1 MRLCVLLLYVLQEF
15 FQQPK
20 ECPMKRRVEMKKE
33 QEQYQKS
40 EQHQKSKT
48 ALICHRSFLLV
59 LIATTTSWF
68 VSFKLHPIAELDA
81 QDVIIEGLTLSCIL
95 VSYIYIVR
103 LKITSLQLGWSL
115 LTLGRLI
122 DFFDEFTS
130 EPEFLGTTLEG
141 ILVIS
146 GLALAVVGFSR
157 AYSNLKEEIE
167 LRKKAQDE
175 LAATFEASPV
185 GIIKIDSEFRIERIN
200 RAMRV
205 ILGLKEGEEPLT
217 IGTDIRTI
225 PSVRQAGLDKLF
237 DKYRENKTVV
247 LETPFRSLYGREC
260 YLGVAASPVLEDG
273 EFKGGIIVVTD
284 ITEQKKMEQ
293 KMKYLENVK
302 HCVLEV
308 LHTLIAEKNRER
320 LLQKACEILTQKRG
334 YIFAWI
340 GEAEPNSKRV
350 IPLAKA
356 GFEDGY
362 LEAVK
367 ITWDDADTSEGPT
380 GRAIKTKQPA
390 VVRSTADDPS
400 YEPWRCEATK
410 RGYASSAAIPLIYGD
425 EVFGVLNVYSIHL
438 NAFDDEEM
446 ELLQMLAK
454 SLAHALHSLE
464 TEEKLRKQAIRD
476 GLTGLY
482 NRIYFNERIQKEV
495 ERARRYKHP
504 LSFVMMDVNNFKEI
518 NDRYS
523 HMEGDEVLKQVAE
536 TLLNSVR
543 EIDIPFRY
551 GGDEFLLVLPETEE
565 SGAQKVVERI
575 KGKLEALSKERK
587 SLGKPPVELSFGI
600 ATWRPETGKKWEE
613 VLKESDLRM
622 YENKMRKQSP
632 GPA

>member
-1 MRLCVLLLYVLQEF
+1 MN
-15 FQQPK
+15 
-20 ECPMKRRVEMKKE
+20 RRAQMKKD
-33 QEQYQKS
+33 QEQYHKS

-48 ALICHRSFLLV
+48 ALICHRFFLLA
-59 LIATTTSWF
+59 LIATTTGWF
-68 VSFKLHPIAELDA
+68 FSFKLHPIGKLDL

-95 VSYIYIVR
+95 ISYIYILR
-103 LKITSLQLGWSL
+103 LKINFLQLGWSL
-115 LTLGRLI
+115 FTLGRLI

-130 EPEFLGTTLEG
+130 EPELFDTTLEG

-146 GLALAVVGFSR
+146 GLTLVVVGFSR
-157 AYSNLKEEIE
+157 AYSSLKEEIE

-175 LAATFEASPV
+175 LSAIFEASPV
-185 GIIKIDSEFRIERIN
+185 GIIKIDDEFRIERIN
-200 RAMRV
+200 RAMRK
-205 ILGLKEGEEPLT
+205 ILGLKEGEETLT
-217 IGTDIRTI
+217 IGTDVRTI
-225 PSVRQAGLDKLF
+225 PSVGQAGLDKLF

-260 YLGVAASPVLEDG
+260 YLEIAANPIMENGDFRG
-273 EFKGGIIVVTD
+273 AIIVVKD
-284 ITEQKKMEQ
+284 ITERKRIEERINH
-293 KMKYLENVK
+293 LENIRR
-302 HCVLEV
+302 CVLDV
-308 LHTLIAEKNRER
+308 MCTIIAEKNPEK
-320 LLQKACEILTQKRG
+320 LLQKACKILTQKRS
-334 YIFAWI
+334 YIFAWL
-340 GEAEPNSKRV
+340 GMTEKNTKRV
-350 IPLAKA
+350 IPVAKA

-367 ITWDDADTSEGPT
+367 ITWDEADTGMGPT
-380 GRAIKTKQPA
+380 GRAVKTRQPK
-390 VVRSTADDPS
+390 VVRNTADDPTF
-400 YEPWRCEATK
+400 EPWRFEATK
-410 RGYASSAAIPLIYGD
+410 RGYASSAAIPLIYED
-425 EVFGVLNVYSIHL
+425 EVFGVLNVYSTHP

-482 NRIYFNERIQKEV
+482 NRIYFTERIQKEV
-495 ERARRYKHP
+495 ERARRYRHP
-504 LSFVMMDVNNFKEI
+504 LSFVMMDVNNFKEL

-523 HMEGDEVLKQVAE
+523 HMEGDEVLKEVAE

-543 EIDIPFRY
+543 EIDLSFRY
-551 GGDEFLLVLPETEE
+551 GGDEFLLIIPETEE

-575 KGKLEALSKERK
+575 KGKLEVLSEERK
-587 SLGKPPVELSFGI
+587 SVGKPPVELSFGI
-600 ATWRPETGKKWEE
+600 ATWRPETGEKWEE

>member
-1 MRLCVLLLYVLQEF
+1 
-15 FQQPK
+15 
-20 ECPMKRRVEMKKE
+20 MKRRVEMKKE

-48 ALICHRSFLLV
+48 ALICHRFFLLV
-59 LIATTTSWF
+59 LIATTTGWF
-68 VSFKLHPIAELDA
+68 VSFKLHPIAELDL

-103 LKITSLQLGWSL
+103 LKITSLQLGWSIVA
-115 LTLGRLI
+115 LGRLI

-130 EPEFLGTTLEG
+130 EPELFDTTLEG

-146 GLALAVVGFSR
+146 GLVLVVVGFSR
-157 AYSNLKEEIE
+157 ACSSLKEEIE

-175 LAATFEASPV
+175 LSATFEASPV
-185 GIIKIDSEFRIERIN
+185 GIIKIDGEFRIERIN
-200 RAMRV
+200 RAMRE
-205 ILGLKEGEEPLT
+205 ILGLKEGKEPLT

-260 YLGVAASPVLEDG
+260 YLGVAANPIIENGD
-273 EFKGGIIVVTD
+273 FKGAIIAVKD
-284 ITEQKKMEQ
+284 ITERKRIEERINR
-293 KMKYLENVK
+293 LENIRR
-302 HCVLEV
+302 CVLDV
-308 LHTLIAEKNRER
+308 MCTIIVEKNRER
-320 LLQKACEILTQKRG
+320 LLQKACEILSQKRG
-334 YIFAWI
+334 YIFTWI
-340 GEAEPNSKRV
+340 GVTEKNSKRV
-350 IPLAKA
+350 IPVAKA

-367 ITWDDADTSEGPT
+367 ITWDDTDTGMGPT

-390 VVRSTADDPS
+390 VVRNTADDPS
-400 YEPWRCEATK
+400 YKSWRCEATK
-410 RGYASSAAIPLIYGD
+410 RGYASYAAIPLIYGD
-425 EVFGVLNVYSIHL
+425 EVFGVLNVYSIHP

-446 ELLQMLAK
+446 EILRMLAK

-523 HMEGDEVLKQVAE
+523 HIEGDEVLKQVAE

-575 KGKLEALSKERK
+575 KGKLEVLSEERK

-613 VLKESDLRM
+613 VLKESDLQM